1 MTKDENHNR
10 RLTIDYSQT
19 INRFTL
25 LDAFPLPRISDMV
38 NKIAQY
44 RAFSTNDLCSAYH
57 QVPLKDEDMPYTA
70 FEA

>member
-1 MTKDENHNR
+1 MDENHR
-10 RLTIDYSQT
+10 KSLAIDYSET

-44 RAFSTNDLCSAYH
+44 RVFTTIDL
-57 QVPLKDEDMPYTA
+57 
-70 FEA
+70 